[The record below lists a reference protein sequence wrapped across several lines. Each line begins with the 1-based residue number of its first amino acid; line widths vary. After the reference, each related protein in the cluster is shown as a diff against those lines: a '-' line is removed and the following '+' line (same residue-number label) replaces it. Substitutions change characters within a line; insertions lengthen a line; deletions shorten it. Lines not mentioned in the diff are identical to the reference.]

1 MMTPRPA
8 TPVDSPPLN
17 GRTRRT
23 QQQRR
28 AEAEQR
34 VIEAAIEL
42 IAENGFA
49 GLVLSDVAER
59 AGYSRG
65 LPAHYFGTR
74 DGLAAEAARQIVARF
89 AARVDERLRG
99 VTGLTAILQFAG
111 DYIDSAAHDPVR
123 SQALLIVLTEA
134 TINSV
139 LSTQIRELNQATL
152 RRLAGAIRDGLAGG
166 EIRADVSPE
175 ARAITILG
183 MTRGMVSQW
192 LADPAAVDIAAVRA
206 DLVAAVEQGLRP

>member
-1 MMTPRPA
+1 
-8 TPVDSPPLN
+8 
-17 GRTRRT
+17 
-23 QQQRR
+23 
-28 AEAEQR
+28 
-34 VIEAAIEL
+34 
-42 IAENGFA
+42 
-49 GLVLSDVAER
+49 
-59 AGYSRG
+59 
-65 LPAHYFGTR
+65 
-74 DGLAAEAARQIVARF
+74 
-89 AARVDERLRG
+89 
-99 VTGLTAILQFAG
+99 
-111 DYIDSAAHDPVR
+111 
-123 SQALLIVLTEA
+123 
-134 TINSV
+134 V